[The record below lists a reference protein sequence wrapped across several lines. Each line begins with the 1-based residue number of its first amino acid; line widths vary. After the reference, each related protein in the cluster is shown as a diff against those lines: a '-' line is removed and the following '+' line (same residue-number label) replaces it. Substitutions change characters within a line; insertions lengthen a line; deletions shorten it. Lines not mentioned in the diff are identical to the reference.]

1 MSTRAWGQ
9 ALMEPDGQV
18 HTILRRAFPAVPS
31 GSSAVVV
38 AVAGLAPH
46 SPGDPLRYDEQTRMV
61 VVDETRRAQYARAAE
76 IDASARAT
84 EERTRL
90 TALHTAATGE
100 DKDAVAAEM
109 RRRGYTVPGDRLL
122 GG

>member
-1 MSTRAWGQ
+1 VSTRAWGY

-18 HTILRRAFPAVPS
+18 HTILRRASPAIPS
-31 GSSAVVV
+31 GSPAVVV
-38 AVAGLAPH
+38 AVARIAPH

-61 VVDETRRAQYARAAE
+61 VVDERSRAQYARAAE
-76 IDASARAT
+76 MDAAARGN
-84 EERTRL
+84 EERTRM

-100 DKDAVAAEM
+100 DKDAIAAEM
-109 RRRGYTVPGDRLL
+109 RRRGYPVPGDRPL